1 MTVLVAGWFSFES
14 MGTTAGDILAR
25 QVVTDW
31 LRDAGI
37 PFDVAAVEPFTGDVD
52 WRTAD
57 PDAYA
62 HVVFVCGPFGNGWP
76 LSDFLERF
84 AGRRLV
90 GINISLL
97 EPLDVWD
104 PFDLLVERD
113 SSRTTRPDLVF
124 LSSVPPRPVVGRVE
138 VHPQEEYGT
147 RSEHDRA
154 KDLLDG
160 LLAAHDVA
168 VVDIDTRLDHNA
180 TGLWSA
186 GQVEAVIARM
196 DVVVTT
202 RLHGLVLALKNGV
215 PVVALDPI
223 QGGAKVLRQTEA
235 LDWPLRLTVDR
246 ATPEDLETAFARALE
261 PRARLDAMG
270 VAGRARQ
277 LLGDVRALLLE
288 ELTGGGGGGGA
299 AARRG

>member
-1 MTVLVAGWFSFES
+1 MRVLVAGWFSFES

-25 QVVTDW
+25 DVVTDW
-31 LRDAGI
+31 LRDGGV

-52 WRTAD
+52 WRSAD
-57 PDAYA
+57 PGAYD

-76 LSDFLERF
+76 LTDFLERF

-90 GINISLL
+90 GINLSLL
-97 EPLDVWD
+97 ETLEAWD

-113 SSRTTRPDLVF
+113 SSRTARPDLVF
-124 LSSVPPRPVVGRVE
+124 LSSAPPRPVVGRVE

-147 RSEHDRA
+147 RSGHDRA
-154 KDLLDG
+154 TDLLDG

-168 VVDIDTRLDHNA
+168 VVDIDTRLDHNV
-180 TGLWSA
+180 TGLHSA

-202 RLHGLVLALKNGV
+202 RLHGLVLGLKNGV

-223 QGGAKVLRQTEA
+223 QGGAKVLRQAQT

-246 ATPEDLETAFARALE
+246 ATPQDLEAAFARALE
-261 PRARLDAMG
+261 PGARLQAQQA
-270 VAGRARQ
+270 AGRART
-277 LLGDVRALLLE
+277 LLGDVRTLLLE
-288 ELTGGGGGGGA
+288 DLAGGVAEARGA
-299 AARRG
+299 

>member
-14 MGTTAGDILAR
+14 MGTTAGDVLAR

-37 PFDVAAVEPFTGDVD
+37 PFDVAAVEPFAGDVD

-57 PDAYA
+57 PEAYD

-76 LSDFLERF
+76 LTDFLERF

-90 GINISLL
+90 GINLSLL
-97 EPLDVWD
+97 ETLDAWD

-113 SSRTTRPDLVF
+113 SSRAARPDLVF
-124 LSSVPPRPVVGRVE
+124 LSTTPPRPVVGRVE
-138 VHPQEEYGT
+138 VHPQEEYGA

-154 KDLLDG
+154 KELLDG

-168 VVDIDTRLDHNA
+168 VVEIDTRLDHNV
-180 TGLWSA
+180 TGLRSA

-202 RLHGLVLALKNGV
+202 RLHGLVLGLKNGV
-215 PVVALDPI
+215 PVLALDPI
-223 QGGAKVLRQTEA
+223 QGGAKVLRQA
-235 LDWPLRLTVDR
+235 QVLDWPLRLTADR
-246 ATPEDLETAFARALE
+246 ATPEDLEAAFARALE
-261 PRARLDAMG
+261 PRMRLDAERA
-270 VAGRARQ
+270 AGRARL
-277 LLGDVRALLLE
+277 LLGDVRALLLDD
-288 ELTGGGGGGGA
+288 LAGGVA
-299 AARRG
+299 AARGG